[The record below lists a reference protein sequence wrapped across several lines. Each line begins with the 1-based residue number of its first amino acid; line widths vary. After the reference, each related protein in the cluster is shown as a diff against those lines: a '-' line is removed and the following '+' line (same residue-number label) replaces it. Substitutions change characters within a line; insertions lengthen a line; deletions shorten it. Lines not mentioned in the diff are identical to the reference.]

1 MGLPV
6 STDMPVEV
14 YKLVDL
20 YAQTAQKR
28 PSVSYIPAPY
38 QKPERPDAE

>member
-14 YKLVDL
+14 YKLMDL

-28 PSVSYIPAPY
+28 PSVSYIPSPY
-38 QKPERPDAE
+38 QKARKT